1 MQLPPMAGKTQKNPA
16 CPASCN
22 AGAGGNRFL
31 FCFRVSDE
39 VVEQTVRTEP
49 ARTGKLHAK
58 MQVFVAFGPGV
69 GLQDHRNAQPVALG
83 EGHLHDLAHIAL
95 PLIRLPHADQTD
107 EDVWLLF
114 PIQPLVQPRA
124 ALRHE
129 KSGQRLTLPVH
140 TDIYGFT
147 HYHEPATL
155 PRWLQTLRR
164 LPLLHHLGCRVVRGW
179 ELEKKTT
186 TISPDGGNLVTLG
199 GVDSRGINAEQHDP
213 VSMMRDAATPWNVHY
228 FNSNLVNVLKVLL
241 GFIPAQWAFWYV
253 DSWWILTWI
262 GALLWFAITAV
273 RNVLQSMVG
282 GGAFCRSML
291 LPWNRYVSWSRMA
304 DSLLYTGI
312 SVPLLEVVV
321 RMWLLEDWLGI
332 TVQNNELAVYT
343 VIAMINSVYISG
355 HNIFRGLPKEAVVG
369 NLFRSAISIPLSIVL
384 GKGLLVCFVWLGIAD
399 PVGALQNCAAI
410 VSKCS
415 SDIVAA
421 VIEGFADRNMY
432 LRMRT
437 LEYDSKFSQIFN
449 NLVKLALLFPQATIR
464 RLMQEQPRE
473 FWQQLLEKDPNAAR
487 QAIVHLLD
495 LMYMWYY
502 LPRSHDIFW
511 RRLSG
516 MPTEE
521 VEGIL
526 ALHSLLRLQR
536 EISSQV
542 LDGLLGDNF
551 ANALAFYLRQHDS
564 YRKEIR
570 SEAARRNLF
579 TEKAA

>member
-1 MQLPPMAGKTQKNPA
+1 M
-16 CPASCN
+16 
-22 AGAGGNRFL
+22 
-31 FCFRVSDE
+31 
-39 VVEQTVRTEP
+39 
-49 ARTGKLHAK
+49 
-58 MQVFVAFGPGV
+58 
-69 GLQDHRNAQPVALG
+69 
-83 EGHLHDLAHIAL
+83 
-95 PLIRLPHADQTD
+95 
-107 EDVWLLF
+107 
-114 PIQPLVQPRA
+114 
-124 ALRHE
+124 
-129 KSGQRLTLPVH
+129 
-140 TDIYGFT
+140 
-147 HYHEPATL
+147 
-155 PRWLQTLRR
+155 
-164 LPLLHHLGCRVVRGW
+164 
-179 ELEKKTT
+179 
-186 TISPDGGNLVTLG
+186 
-199 GVDSRGINAEQHDP
+199 
-213 VSMMRDAATPWNVHY
+213 
-228 FNSNLVNVLKVLL
+228 NVLKVLL

-473 FWQQLLEKDPNAAR
+473 FWQQLWEKDPNAAR
-487 QAIVHLLD
+487 KAIVHLLD